1 MRLPSR
7 TAPTSTAAA
16 VLRYAALLALAVL
29 VLAPFVWV
37 MTSSFRP
44 TADIFRYSGDPGWRM
59 LIPDSFTLEH
69 YKSTMRPEFL
79 RALANSLFVAGATV
93 VLGIIINATAG
104 FAFAV
109 FEFPFRR
116 ALFVLVLVS
125 FMMPFESIIIPLF
138 VLIRALGWTNS
149 YQALILPE
157 VANGLVIFLFRQLF
171 VAIPREMYEAARID
185 GASWPQIFLR
195 IAMPLSGPTVA
206 TAALMLFILQW
217 DAFFW
222 PLVAAS
228 APEYT
233 VVQVAIVRNM
243 TLEQSN
249 WGAMFA
255 STSTAVLIAAVPFL
269 FLQRYYVRTIV
280 DSGIK

>member
-1 MRLPSR
+1 MYRIAYVR
-7 TAPTSTAAA
+7 FDIAKIA
-16 VLRYAALLALAVL
+16 RYATLIFLVVLLMAPLLWVL
-29 VLAPFVWV
+29 I
-37 MTSSFRP
+37 SSFRP
-44 TADIFRYSGDPGWRM
+44 TPDIFRFSSQLEWRT
-59 LIPDSFTLEH
+59 IVPDRVTLEQ
-69 YKSTMRPEFL
+69 YARVLRPEFM
-79 RALANSLFVAGATV
+79 RAIGNSMLVACCTV
-93 VLGIIINATAG
+93 VLGVMVNAMAG

-109 FEFPFRR
+109 FEFPFKRI
-116 ALFVLVLVS
+116 LFVVVLCS
-125 FMMPFESIIIPLF
+125 FMMPFEAIVIPLF

-171 VAIPREMYEAARID
+171 MSIPREMYEAARID
-185 GASWPQIFLR
+185 GASWIQIFWR

-233 VVQVAIVRNM
+233 VVQVAIIRNLTM
-243 TLEQSN
+243 EQSD
-249 WGAMFA
+249 WGMMFA
-255 STSTAVLIAAVPFL
+255 STSTVVLIAAIPFL
-269 FLQRYYVRTIV
+269 LLQRYYVRTLV
-280 DSGIK
+280 DSGLK